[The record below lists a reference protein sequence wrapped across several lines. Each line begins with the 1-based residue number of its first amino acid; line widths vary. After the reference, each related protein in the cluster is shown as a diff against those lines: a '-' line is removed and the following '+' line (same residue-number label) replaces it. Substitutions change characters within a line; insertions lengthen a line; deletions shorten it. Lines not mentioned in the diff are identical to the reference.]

1 MRADGPAS
9 LDYRWEWA
17 DAPPG
22 VGHKIFING
31 LKMKH
36 NSNKKQWVWFKGLHL
51 DCFIT
56 TAAFCRRSNI
66 NAKTAATPNNNLEIR
81 AAVSLHSPTAPHY
94 RSIDEMTFFF
104 KKSADCWPLQVKP
117 FRLKRKQWS
126 PTECFRLPDVN
137 VWIYSDHK
145 NNR

>member
-1 MRADGPAS
+1 
-9 LDYRWEWA
+9 
-17 DAPPG
+17 
-22 VGHKIFING
+22 
-31 LKMKH
+31 MKH

-94 RSIDEMTFFF
+94 RSIDEMTFFL
-104 KKSADCWPLQVKP
+104 KSQLTAGHYKLNLLDLKGNSGHQLNVFI
-117 FRLKRKQWS
+117 FRMLMFEYIAITKITDKHHH
-126 PTECFRLPDVN
+126 C
-137 VWIYSDHK
+137 
-145 NNR
+145 